1 MRVCP
6 YFTSGRILTGCY
18 WFCILIWVS
27 TYTANLAAFLTVKNA
42 AQPINSLN
50 DILKTSYK
58 VAVVSSTSV
67 HSAFKKTQYE
77 PHRKIWNRIQAENTL
92 VKNALEGVQWVREK
106 DNFAFVCDGPVL
118 DYFAMQRPCG
128 LRVGKWNN
136 LKGRGQNT
144 KSCKVL
150 LWDWIV

>member
-1 MRVCP
+1 MRVCL

-67 HSAFKKTQYE
+67 HSAFKETQYE
-77 PHRKIWNRIQAENTL
+77 PHMKIWNRIQAEKTL

-106 DNFAFVCDGPVL
+106 DNFAFVYDGPVL

-144 KSCKVL
+144 KSCKAL
-150 LWDWIV
+150 LWDWIG